1 MAVADRPEHLR
12 EQVELMLRCNR
23 VEEVRCWNGPSR
35 RLVYHAPSLDSEPT
49 GWLSWLVWPWRELV
63 RPWQVRYPHQWFWD
77 SCAHAIVLSHLNLK
91 LAKAEVEALLYAQR
105 EDGFIAHIIWNR
117 AKMHWLDR
125 LASRFYPSRYT
136 SPYLQPPL
144 LATAVES
151 IYAKEGDTQFLS
163 SVLPAVKKYYHSL
176 DRARNLSRDGLL
188 EIIISYESGKDRSP
202 EYDEV
207 YGNTRLW
214 PLPVMRLVNR
224 QRRLGWDE
232 GRILASNSFRVK
244 DLLFNCV
251 YAQNLMALSHLCLAA
266 GDGEAELFRSC
277 AQSTEAAILSKMYNA
292 ESGLFFSLDTR
303 SGQERQIKVITVSAL
318 LPLMLDSISQP
329 QVDRLVRGYLTDPSE
344 FWAKYPVPAEPL
356 SAPPRKKL
364 QIWRGQQTWVY
375 TNWLIVR
382 GLRKQAQRFP
392 QQGQDYNSIADTIT
406 DKTCQLVERE
416 GFREYYDSRTGQGC
430 RARNFGWS
438 ALVLDMVYNK

>member
-12 EQVELMLRCNR
+12 EQVEQMLRRNR
-23 VEEVRCWNGPSR
+23 VEEMRCWNGSSR
-35 RLVYHAPSLDSEPT
+35 RVVYHAPSLGSEPT
-49 GWLSWLVWPWRELV
+49 RWLSWLVWPWRELV
-63 RPWQVRYPHQWFWD
+63 RPWRVRYPHQWFWD
-77 SCAHAIVLSHLNLK
+77 SCAHAIVLSHLDLE
-91 LAKAEVEALLYAQR
+91 LAKAEIEALLYAQR
-105 EDGFIAHIIWNR
+105 EDGFIAHIIWNK

-125 LASRFYPSRYT
+125 LASRVYPWRYA
-136 SPYLQPPL
+136 SPYLQPSL
-144 LATAVES
+144 LAEAVEA
-151 IYAKEGDTQFLS
+151 IYAKEGDRQFVS
-163 SVLPAVKKYYHSL
+163 AVLPAVKKYYHYL
-176 DRARNLSRDGLL
+176 DRARNLSRDDLL

-207 YGNTRLW
+207 YGTIRLW

-224 QRRLGWDE
+224 QRRLGWDV

-251 YAQNLMALSHLCLAA
+251 YAQNLMALSRLCLAA
-266 GDGEAELFRSC
+266 GDGEAEFFHSR
-277 AQSTEAAILSKMYNA
+277 AQTTEAAILSRMYHA
-292 ESGLFFSLDTR
+292 ESGLFFSLDAR
-303 SGQERQIKVITVSAL
+303 SGQERQIRVSTVSAL

-329 QVDRLVRGYLTDPSE
+329 QVDRLVRGYLTNPSE
-344 FWAKYPVPAEPL
+344 FWADYPVPAEPL
-356 SAPPRKKL
+356 SSPHRKKL

-375 TNWLIVR
+375 TNWFIVR
-382 GLRKQAQRFP
+382 GLRKQARRFP
-392 QQGQDYNSIADTIT
+392 QQGQDYNSIAATIT
-406 DKTCQLVERE
+406 DKTCQLVEQE